1 MINTGDSDNDN
12 NKPIE
17 AVLLLEK
24 SAYRIET
31 NGNDINFINNATNE
45 KIRLLTV
52 QELDNL
58 PDEYFVD
65 IFSSTST
72 SDEMVNILVTTTDPI
87 TNVTKKNTSNYS
99 FLKTFSVSEIV
110 NNKKENSVIVFPNPS
125 KNDINIFIPSDI
137 IENSTNLKFELF
149 DISGKMIR
157 NIEYIKDSKTTF
169 NKGSLLAG
177 EYIYRLINNNSLI
190 KEGKLIF
197 N

>member
-1 MINTGDSDNDN
+1 M
-12 NKPIE
+12 
-17 AVLLLEK
+17 
-24 SAYRIET
+24 
-31 NGNDINFINNATNE
+31 
-45 KIRLLTV
+45 
-52 QELDNL
+52 
-58 PDEYFVD
+58 
-65 IFSSTST
+65 
-72 SDEMVNILVTTTDPI
+72 
-87 TNVTKKNTSNYS
+87 
-99 FLKTFSVSEIV
+99 KTFSVSEIV